1 MGDWGDFHVA
11 MVGATAAL
19 AGLVIVAASVNIGEI
34 VKAPALT
41 ARLGT
46 AIAGLVLALVVSAV
60 GLAPGVPAALYG
72 STAAATAVMAAAF
85 ALSAARRIFAD
96 HDARNRLRGVKAGL
110 GFVAPAAYVVG
121 GILMLAGDANAGSS
135 AFALGALLAVV
146 VALTISW
153 IVLVEVLR

>member
-1 MGDWGDFHVA
+1 MGDWVDFNVA

-60 GLAPGVPAALYG
+60 GLAPAVPSLVHGAVTVAAALI
-72 STAAATAVMAAAF
+72 AAAF
-85 ALSAARRIFAD
+85 ALGAARRIFAE
-96 HDARNRLRGVKAGL
+96 HDPRNRMRGVKSGL
-110 GFVAPAAYVVG
+110 GFATPAAYFVG
-121 GILMLAGDANAGSS
+121 GILMLVGDPDAGAVAL
-135 AFALGALLAVV
+135 ALGALLSVV